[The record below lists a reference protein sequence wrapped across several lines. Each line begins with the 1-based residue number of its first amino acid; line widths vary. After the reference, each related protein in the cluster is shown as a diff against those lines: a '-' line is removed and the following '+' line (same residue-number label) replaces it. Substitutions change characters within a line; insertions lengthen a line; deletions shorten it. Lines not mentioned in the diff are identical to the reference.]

1 MNYIGIDL
9 SIAGTAV
16 TVLDSTVYEN
26 PDKFIVSELI
36 STGPRDFEC
45 FEARMDHISS
55 RVFSICLK
63 YPDSKI
69 YMEGLS
75 FGSRGQSML
84 ELAALHYNVR
94 LLFYKST
101 IPFKV
106 IPPTVVKKFVTSKG
120 NAPKE
125 LMLMY
130 CLDKFKVKFTNNNLC
145 DSYCLARLAV
155 HEDK

>member
-16 TVLDSTVYEN
+16 TVLDSTVKDN
-26 PDKFIVSELI
+26 PDKFIVNELI
-36 STGPRDFEC
+36 STGPKDFPC
-45 FEARMDHISS
+45 FEERMDHVAT
-55 RVFSICLK
+55 RVFNICNEYK
-63 YPDSKI
+63 DSKI

-84 ELAALHYNVR
+84 ELAALHYYVR
-94 LLFYKST
+94 LLFNKSK

-106 IPPTVVKKFVTSKG
+106 VPPTVVKKFVTSKG

-145 DSYCLARLAV
+145 DSYCLARLAFY
-155 HEDK
+155 EDK